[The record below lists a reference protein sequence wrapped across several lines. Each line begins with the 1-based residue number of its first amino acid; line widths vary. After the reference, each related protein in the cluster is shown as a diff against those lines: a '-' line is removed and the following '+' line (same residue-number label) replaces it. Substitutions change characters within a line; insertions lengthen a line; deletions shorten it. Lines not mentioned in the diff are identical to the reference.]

1 MQRYWID
8 LREPAFVQMDI
19 NDMDFQNE
27 FDVIFSNAA
36 LHWVRD
42 HRRLLNNS
50 FRALKNGGSLLWDFA
65 GDGNCSNFFAVVR
78 TEMESEEYGRY
89 FEDFEWPW
97 YMLPREDYAEI
108 VAASG
113 FSSCNI
119 SEVNRDRFFAN
130 ADEMIGRIDQPS
142 IMPFIRALP
151 EEVRGKFRGDVVGAM
166 LERTQRAV
174 RI

>member
-1 MQRYWID
+1 MALRLVKGSYKYRDQMIEMLKEWIAYNNAH
-8 LREPAFVQMDI
+8 LEANPSPA
-19 NDMDFQNE
+19 
-27 FDVIFSNAA
+27 VIFKNDY
-36 LHWVRD
+36 HDFD
-42 HRRLLNNS
+42 HYLSHLDYIEPHDGLVPASTFFCLDDERNIMVGAVNIRHK
-50 FRALKNGGSLLWDFA
+50 LK
-65 GDGNCSNFFAVVR
+65 
-78 TEMESEEYGRY
+78 
-89 FEDFEWPW
+89 
-97 YMLPREDYAEI
+97 EDYAEI

-166 LERTQRAV
+166 LERTQQAV

>member
-1 MQRYWID
+1 MGFCRGWK
-8 LREPAFVQMDI
+8 L
-19 NDMDFQNE
+19 FQ
-27 FDVIFSNAA
+27 
-36 LHWVRD
+36 L
-42 HRRLLNNS
+42 
-50 FRALKNGGSLLWDFA
+50 
-65 GDGNCSNFFAVVR
+65 FAVVR

>member
-1 MQRYWID
+1 M
-8 LREPAFVQMDI
+8 QMDI

-65 GDGNCSNFFAVVR
+65 GD
-78 TEMESEEYGRY
+78 
-89 FEDFEWPW
+89 
-97 YMLPREDYAEI
+97 EI
-108 VAASG
+108 VPTFLPSSAQRWKVKNTGGILKTSSG
-113 FSSCNI
+113 PGICCPGRLRRDSRRLRFSSCNI